1 MKRLLIALLLA
12 GCSPNIS
19 QEPDQPTGE
28 GEQAETGVSDV
39 SMELTLND
47 LEPGDEVT
55 SPLRFSGSASG
66 LWYFEGDFP
75 VRIFDGQG
83 NVIAESYASSQSNW
97 MTEEQVPF
105 EGEITFNVT
114 EPTEATLIFQEDD
127 PSGMN
132 VPAEHPVA
140 VVLVPS
146 AISSKSSHRIS
157 DDVYVPED
165 ARLLNPHQTAAEARF
180 FHFEVDQSLADTI
193 ADVRGGMTEL
203 MWREQSPREEPT
215 ESRFSLTF
223 EKEGRTVIYL
233 FEPAEEEATSLF
245 RVIEVPEEK
254 LRLVIQAEPFPWE
267 RKQD

>member
-1 MKRLLIALLLA
+1 MKRLLIAFVLA

-19 QEPDQPTGE
+19 QEPEQPIGE
-28 GEQAETGVSDV
+28 GEQAETGASDV

-47 LEPGDEVT
+47 LEAGDEVT

-75 VRIFDGQG
+75 VRIVDGQG

-105 EGEITFNVT
+105 EGEITFDVT
-114 EPTEATLIFQEDD
+114 QPTEATLIFQEDD
-127 PSGMN
+127 PSGMK

-146 AISSKSSHRIS
+146 AISYESGHRIS
-157 DDVYVPED
+157 DDVYVPEG
-165 ARLLNPHQTAAEARF
+165 ARLLNPQQATAEASF
-180 FHFEVDQSLADTI
+180 LHFEVEESLADSI
-193 ADVRGGMTEL
+193 ADIRGGMTEL
-203 MWREQSPREEPT
+203 EWSEPSSREEPND
-215 ESRFSLTF
+215 SRIFLRF
-223 EKEGRTVIYL
+223 EKEGRTVIYI
-233 FEPAEEEATSLF
+233 FEPAEEEATSRL
-245 RVIEVPEEK
+245 RVVEVPEEK

>member
-1 MKRLLIALLLA
+1 MLRLWKDTPETEGSLMKRLLIALVLA

-19 QEPDQPTGE
+19 QDPEQPIGE
-28 GEQAETGVSDV
+28 GEQAETGASDV

-75 VRIFDGQG
+75 VRIVDGQG
-83 NVIAESYASSQSNW
+83 VVIAESYASSQSNW

-105 EGEITFNVT
+105 EGEITFTVT

-146 AISSKSSHRIS
+146 G
-157 DDVYVPED
+157 E
-165 ARLLNPHQTAAEARF
+165 
-180 FHFEVDQSLADTI
+180 
-193 ADVRGGMTEL
+193 
-203 MWREQSPREEPT
+203 
-215 ESRFSLTF
+215 
-223 EKEGRTVIYL
+223 
-233 FEPAEEEATSLF
+233 
-245 RVIEVPEEK
+245 
-254 LRLVIQAEPFPWE
+254 
-267 RKQD
+267 